1 VTADLVSTTAG
12 ATEVGRQAQRR
23 RTFAIISHPDAGK
36 STLTEALALHAQV
49 ISEAGAVHGKGNRKA
64 TVSDW
69 LEMEKTRGIS
79 ITSTALQFEYRD
91 TVLNLL
97 DTPGHADFSED
108 TYRVLAVVDVA
119 VMLVDA
125 ARGLEPQTLKLFE
138 VCRHSSTPV
147 ITVVN
152 KWDRPG
158 RSGLE
163 LLDEIRERIGLRPTP
178 LTWPVGAAGDFRGV
192 LNRADGT
199 FSKFTRTPGGR
210 TKAGE
215 DVMTSAEADREQGAE
230 WAATLEEHELLELDG
245 ADHDQ
250 DEFLA
255 ARTTPTLFTS
265 AVLNF
270 GVRHVLDTLVDL
282 APAPKARQ
290 TTAGGVR
297 EVADD
302 FSAIVF
308 KMQAGMDAA
317 HRDRLAYARICS
329 GRFERGMLVTHSVS
343 GRTFATKYAHSVFGR
358 ERTVTDLAYP
368 GDVVGLVNAGS
379 LSIGDT
385 LFKGRAVTYPG
396 IPRFSPEH
404 FVSVRARDTAR
415 YKQFRRGLQQLDAE
429 GVVHVL
435 RSDLRGDQ
443 QPVLAA
449 VGPMQF
455 EVVTHRMEREY
466 GAEVVTEPLGYSIA
480 RRVSPE
486 GAAALGGKT
495 GTEVLTYASGELL
508 AVFSDVW
515 RLRRIAREHP
525 ELGLDPERDTPVV
538 IA

>member
-1 VTADLVSTTAG
+1 VPQ
-12 ATEVGRQAQRR
+12 QARRR

-69 LEMEKTRGIS
+69 LDMEKTRGIS

-147 ITVVN
+147 ITVIN

-158 RSGLE
+158 RSALE
-163 LLDEIRERIGLRPTP
+163 LLDEIQERIGLKPTP
-178 LTWPVGAAGDFRGV
+178 LTWPVGSAGDFRGV

-215 DVMTSAEADREQGAE
+215 DVLSPTDADRDQGAE
-230 WAATLEEHELLELDG
+230 WAASLEEHELLELDG
-245 ADHDQ
+245 AGHDQ

-270 GVRHVLDTLVDL
+270 GVRHVLDTLVEL
-282 APAPKARQ
+282 APAPKARP

-297 EVADD
+297 EVTDD

-329 GRFERGMLVTHSVS
+329 GRFERGMLVTHSGT

-385 LFKGRAVTYPG
+385 LFTGRPVTYPG

-480 RRVSPE
+480 RRVGAE
-486 GAAALGGKT
+486 GAAALGGIS

-525 ELGLDPERDTPVV
+525 ELGLDPERETPVV

>member
-1 VTADLVSTTAG
+1 VTADLAPPTAG
-12 ATEVGRQAQRR
+12 ASEVPQQARRR

-69 LEMEKTRGIS
+69 LDMEKTRGIS

-147 ITVVN
+147 ITVIN

-158 RSGLE
+158 RSALE
-163 LLDEIRERIGLRPTP
+163 LLDEIQERIGLKPTP
-178 LTWPVGAAGDFRGV
+178 LTWPVGSAGDFRGV

-215 DVMTSAEADREQGAE
+215 DVLSPTDADRDQGAE
-230 WAATLEEHELLELDG
+230 WAASLEEHELLELDG
-245 ADHDQ
+245 AGHDQ

-270 GVRHVLDTLVDL
+270 GVRHVLDTLVEL
-282 APAPKARQ
+282 APAPKARP

-297 EVADD
+297 EVTDD

-329 GRFERGMLVTHSVS
+329 GRFERGMLVTHSGT
-343 GRTFATKYAHSVFGR
+343 GRTFATKPISLDVDFEASLGESDDAYERLLDDILDGDQRRFARQDTVEEAWRVVERLIGSSIPVYPYA
-358 ERTVTDLAYP
+358 P
-368 GDVVGLVNAGS
+368 GTNGPNEASRLLSSGLHWY
-379 LSIGDT
+379 D
-385 LFKGRAVTYPG
+385 P
-396 IPRFSPEH
+396 
-404 FVSVRARDTAR
+404 
-415 YKQFRRGLQQLDAE
+415 
-429 GVVHVL
+429 VL
-435 RSDLRGDQ
+435 R
-443 QPVLAA
+443 PTATA
-449 VGPMQF
+449 
-455 EVVTHRMEREY
+455 
-466 GAEVVTEPLGYSIA
+466 
-480 RRVSPE
+480 
-486 GAAALGGKT
+486 
-495 GTEVLTYASGELL
+495 
-508 AVFSDVW
+508 
-515 RLRRIAREHP
+515 
-525 ELGLDPERDTPVV
+525 
-538 IA
+538 

>member
-1 VTADLVSTTAG
+1 MTADLAPTTAG
-12 ATEVGRQAQRR
+12 ASDVGQQARRR

-125 ARGLEPQTLKLFE
+125 ARGLE
-138 VCRHSSTPV
+138 
-147 ITVVN
+147 
-152 KWDRPG
+152 
-158 RSGLE
+158 

-178 LTWPVGAAGDFRGV
+178 LTWPVGTAGDFRGV
-192 LNRADGT
+192 LNRTDGT

-215 DVMTSAEADREQGAE
+215 DVMSSTDAERDQGAE

-250 DEFLA
+250 GEFLA

-282 APAPKARQ
+282 APAPKARP
-290 TTAGGVR
+290 TTDGDAR

-329 GRFERGMLVTHSVS
+329 GRFERGMLVTHSGT

-385 LFKGRAVTYPG
+385 LFTGRPVTYPG

-480 RRVSPE
+480 RRVGAE
-486 GAAALGGKT
+486 GAAALGGIS

-525 ELGLDPERDTPVV
+525 ELGLDPERETPVV